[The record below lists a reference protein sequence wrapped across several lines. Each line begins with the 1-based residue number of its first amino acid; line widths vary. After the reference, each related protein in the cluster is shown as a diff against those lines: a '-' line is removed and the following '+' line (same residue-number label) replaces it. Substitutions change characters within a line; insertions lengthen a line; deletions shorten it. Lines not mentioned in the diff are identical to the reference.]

1 MRVNFMVCC
10 EHATRLE
17 NGAPALIGVFRG
29 IQARELPAFLDPFFL
44 AIEIEVD
51 SPMADRSYFLEL
63 RLIDED
69 GISFLQR
76 DLEVE
81 FRRRP
86 DLGPS
91 YCYFC
96 ERIAVEREIERR
108 GPFRFD
114 LLMDD
119 EILASVRLDV
129 S

>member
-1 MRVNFMVCC
+1 MVCC
-10 EHATRLE
+10 EYASRLD
-17 NGAPALIGVFRG
+17 NGSPALMGVFRG
-29 IQARELPAFLDPFFL
+29 IQAPGFPAHLDPFFL

-51 SPMADRSYFLEL
+51 SPMAGRSYFLEL

-69 GISFLQR
+69 GNSYLER

-96 ERIAVEREIERR
+96 ERVHVGREIKKG

-114 LLMDD
+114 LLLDG
-119 EILASVRLDV
+119 EILSSARLDV
-129 S
+129 G